1 MEHLFNALGDLV
13 QAITWAGITLFGF
26 YLLDLLLNP
35 TLIIKE
41 EDENNDDV

>member
-13 QAITWAGITLFGF
+13 QAITWAGATLFGF

-35 TLIIKE
+35 QIIIKE
-41 EDENNDDV
+41 DDDDNDDV